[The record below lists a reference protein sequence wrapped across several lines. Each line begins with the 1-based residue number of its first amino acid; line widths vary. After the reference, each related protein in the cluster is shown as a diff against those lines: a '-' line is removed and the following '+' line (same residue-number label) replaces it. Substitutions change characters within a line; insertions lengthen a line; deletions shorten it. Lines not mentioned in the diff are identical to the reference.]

1 MYNHQRWL
9 YWFKHF
15 QFTLQIQTFSIHFT
29 NSNIFNSLY
38 WFEHFLFTYTN
49 SNIFNSLYWFK
60 HLKFTTDS
68 NIFNSLYSFKHFL
81 FTLLIQTFSFHLND
95 ANIFNSLKWFQHF
108 HFSLNQRKRSRSQN
122 LHQGKRKN
130 PGKRKRPLLQ
140 RKLKQQKKVQVEST
154 CSRYWE
160 VPILFFIII
169 YYCSTFVGSAWS
181 FVFFSSPPQRPM
193 TSDFEG
199 ILYPRFYPL
208 HLFSYLNSW
217 ERASIFPF
225 ECSVLNKGTTG
236 TIFIPSLV
244 WRCAWLGIEPGTS
257 CTRSQHYTTRLSRRY
272 NGQWPP
278 TLKDIT
284 ETALVYNVYM

>member
-38 WFEHFLFTYTN
+38 WFKHF
-49 SNIFNSLYWFK
+49 
-60 HLKFTTDS
+60 KFTTDS

-95 ANIFNSLKWFQHF
+95 ANIFNSLKWFKHF

-160 VPILFFIII
+160 VLILFFIII

-181 FVFFSSPPQRPM
+181 FVFFIPATTANDLRLRRNSLSQ
-193 TSDFEG
+193 
-199 ILYPRFYPL
+199 IL
-208 HLFSYLNSW
+208 
-217 ERASIFPF
+217 SITF
-225 ECSVLNKGTTG
+225 
-236 TIFIPSLV
+236 IF
-244 WRCAWLGIEPGTS
+244 
-257 CTRSQHYTTRLSRRY
+257 LS
-272 NGQWPP
+272 
-278 TLKDIT
+278 
-284 ETALVYNVYM
+284 